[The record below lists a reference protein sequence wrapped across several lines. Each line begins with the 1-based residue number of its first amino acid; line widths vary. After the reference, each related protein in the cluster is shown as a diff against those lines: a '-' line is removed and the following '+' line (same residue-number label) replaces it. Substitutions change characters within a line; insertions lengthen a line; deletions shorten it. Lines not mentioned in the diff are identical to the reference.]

1 MAFELTLPEHWGTPM
16 KISTECNIHV
26 KTAIYMI
33 IVLLVFSFSNA
44 LYANN
49 NRDVLLEDL
58 NGQQQPLSQYIGN
71 GKWLVLN
78 IWAPQCLPCRKEMP
92 SLQQFHD
99 QHKNQDAIVV
109 GMAVNFPDMG
119 RAKASDVQLFI
130 KQNNIRFPILLGDKN
145 SLSLPYDSRIAGL
158 PTTILFNPEGEM
170 LAAKLGRVSKK
181 MIEAFIAQYN

>member
-1 MAFELTLPEHWGTPM
+1 M
-16 KISTECNIHV
+16 KA
-26 KTAIYMI
+26 AIDLI
-33 IVLLVFSFSNA
+33 IALLVFSFSST

-58 NGQQQPLSQYIGN
+58 NGQPQALSQYLAT

-92 SLQQFHD
+92 ELQQFHE
-99 QHKNQDAIVV
+99 QHKNLDAIVV

-119 RAKASDVQLFI
+119 RAKASDVQLFV
-130 KQNNIRFPILLGDKN
+130 KQNNIHFPILLGDKY
-145 SLSLPYDSRIAGL
+145 SLSLPYDSQIAGL
-158 PTTILFNPEGEM
+158 PTTILFNPQGEM

-181 MIEAFIAQYN
+181 MIEGFIAQYD